1 MQSETPTLCLIL
13 ITVASAPTDLMA
25 VQENS
30 TAIRVS
36 WTPPTPLRDTT
47 GYIVYYSGGSSGRVN
62 VTDGETDRYL
72 LTDLQN
78 GDSYNISIVGK
89 STHFFSERV
98 FYPSSFPLSELLQP
112 MYITSSS
119 APLTVIHFLSSRH
132 AKCSGEFNS
141 CSNHHHSLL
150 EYSQWHSCQLCGKLE
165 ERHIRRV
172 F

>member
-1 MQSETPTLCLIL
+1 MQSETPTLCLIF

-47 GYIVYYSGGSSGRVN
+47 GYIIYYSGGSSGRVD

-89 STHFFSERV
+89 SAHFFSERV

-112 MYITSSS
+112 MYTTSSS
-119 APLTVIHFLSSRH
+119 TPLTVIHFLSSRH

-141 CSNHHHSLL
+141 RSNYHLPLL
-150 EYSQWHSCQLCGKLE
+150 ECFQWHSEKLCGKLE